1 MLQTIRDRASGV
13 VAYAIVILISIP
25 FALWGINQYFG
36 GGDALVAAQVNGNE
50 IPLSAFTSQYQQ
62 QRRYLRSVMGGRL
75 PPGYDEAALK
85 RNVIRGMVREALLAE
100 DLERA
105 GYRVSDGELARFI
118 ASLPAFQNNG
128 HFDRQRYDQVL
139 QSQRRSKTQFEAE
152 LRGQLRKSQFEDGIR
167 QSAFLPQPLHREYLR
182 LKGQQRDIAY
192 FVIPADV
199 EKAREQITETQIESY
214 FKDQPG
220 RFQTPERVKLAYIE
234 LDEAKLLEGMDVDEA
249 ALRQF
254 YEEQA
259 DRYVRPEERRARHI
273 LIKPKVAEGE
283 AAVQAKGQARKQVLG
298 LVERLRKGE
307 DFAALARQHSHD
319 QLSALSGGELGVITR
334 GDLDP
339 KVDQALFGLAVEEIS
354 DPIETASG
362 FEILQVLEVKPAE
375 QRPFEAVRERV
386 EREYRQRLA
395 ERRFIELAEE
405 LLTLSYEQ
413 SDSLEPAAQALGLP
427 IRGTGWVNRQ
437 EGEGLAANPK
447 VREAAFSEDVLQGAR
462 NSDLVELSDTH
473 VLVLRVAEH
482 EPAQTRPLEAVREEI
497 RAILAREAARES
509 ALEAGRA
516 AVAQIRQGV
525 PPGRVAEDHG
535 LIPEEPGFVPRTQ
548 SKLPR
553 QVLLKAFA
561 LNKPA
566 AGEISA
572 AGTQLPEGGYA
583 VVVLRGV
590 REGAADPGDGTPA
603 AARQAQEYGTREL
616 EAAYAA
622 LEAGAEVRI
631 FQENL

>member
-36 GGDALVAAQVNGNE
+36 GGDALVVAEVNGNE

-62 QRRYLRSVMGGRL
+62 QRRYLRSVMGGKL

-85 RNVIRGMVREALLAE
+85 QNVIRGMVREALLAE

-118 ASLPAFQNNG
+118 GSLPAFQDNG
-128 HFDRQRYDQVL
+128 HFDRQRYERVL
-139 QSQRRSKTQFEAE
+139 ETQRRSKAQFEAE
-152 LRGQLRKSQFEDGIR
+152 LRGELRRSQFENGIR
-167 QSAFLPQPLHREYLR
+167 QSAFLPQPLQREYLR

-199 EKAREQITETQIESY
+199 AKAREQITEAQIESY
-214 FKDQPG
+214 FKDHSG
-220 RFQTPERVKLAYIE
+220 RFQTPERVKLAYVE
-234 LDEAKLLEGMDVDEA
+234 LDEAELLEDIDVDEA

-254 YEEQA
+254 YEGQA
-259 DRYVRPEERRARHI
+259 DRYMKAEERRARHI
-273 LIKPKVAEGE
+273 LVKPKVAEGE
-283 AAVQAKGQARKQVLG
+283 GAVQAKEQAREQALE

-307 DFAALARQHSHD
+307 DFAALARQHSDD
-319 QLSALSGGELGVITR
+319 QLSAPSGGELGVIAR
-334 GDLDP
+334 GDLEP
-339 KVDQALFGLAVEEIS
+339 NVDQALFGLAVEEIS
-354 DPIETASG
+354 DPVESAGG

-375 QRPFEAVRERV
+375 QQPFEALRDRV

-395 ERRFIELAEE
+395 ERRFIDMADE

-427 IRGTGWVNRQ
+427 TLTTGWVTRQ
-437 EGEGLAANPK
+437 GGEGIAANPK
-447 VREAAFSEDVLQGAR
+447 VREAAFSEDVLQAGR
-462 NSDLVELSDTH
+462 NSELVELSDTH

-482 EPAQTRPLEAVREEI
+482 ESAQTRPLEAVREEI
-497 RAILAREAARES
+497 RDILARETARKS
-509 ALEAGRA
+509 ALETGRA

-525 PPGRVAEDHG
+525 PPGQVAEGHG
-535 LIPEEPGFVPRTQ
+535 RAVEELGFVPRTEAN
-548 SKLPR
+548 LPT

-572 AGTQLPEGGYA
+572 AGAQLPDGGYA
-583 VVVLRGV
+583 VVVVHGV
-590 REGAADPGDGTPA
+590 REGEADPGDGTA
-603 AARQAQEYGTREL
+603 AASRQAQGYGTREL
-616 EAAYAA
+616 EAAYTA

>member
-36 GGDALVAAQVNGNE
+36 GGDALVVAEVNGNE

-85 RNVIRGMVREALLAE
+85 RNVIQAMVREALLAE

-128 HFDRQRYDQVL
+128 HFDRQRYERVL
-139 QSQRRSKTQFEAE
+139 QSQRRSTAQFEAE
-152 LRGQLRKSQFEDGIR
+152 LRGQLRKSQFEDGLR
-167 QSAFLPQPLHREYLR
+167 QSSFLPKPLQQEYLR

-192 FVIPADV
+192 LVIPADM
-199 EKAREQITETQIESY
+199 EQARKRVTEAQIESY
-214 FKDQPG
+214 YKDHPG

-234 LDEAKLLEGMDVDEA
+234 LDEAKLLEDMDVDEA

-259 DRYVRPEERRARHI
+259 DRYVRPEQRRARHI
-273 LIKPKVAEGE
+273 LIKPQVAEGE
-283 AAVQAKGQARKQVLG
+283 GASESREQARSQAQG

-307 DFAALARQHSHD
+307 DFAALAKEYSQDR
-319 QLSALSGGELGVITR
+319 LSSDSGGELGTITR
-334 GDLDP
+334 GELDP
-339 KVDQALFGLAVEEIS
+339 KVDQALFALKVDEIS
-354 DPIETASG
+354 DPVETAGG
-362 FEILQVLEVKPAE
+362 FEILQVLEVIPAE
-375 QRPFEAVRERV
+375 QQPFEAVKERV
-386 EREYRQRLA
+386 EREYRQRQA
-395 ERRFIELAEE
+395 ERRFISMAEE

-413 SDSLEPAAQALGLP
+413 SDSLAPAAQALGLT
-427 IRGTGWVNRQ
+427 IGTTDWVSR
-437 EGEGLAANPK
+437 ESGAGIAANPK
-447 VREAAFSEDVLQGAR
+447 VREAAFGEDVLQGGR

-497 RAILAREAARES
+497 RDILAKEAAREA
-509 ALEAGRA
+509 ALEAGRKA
-516 AVAQIRQGV
+516 LERIRQGV
-525 PPGRVAEDHG
+525 APGQVAQDHG
-535 LIPEEPGFVPRTQ
+535 LALQEPGFVSRDQTG
-548 SKLPR
+548 LPR

-566 AGEISA
+566 DGGISA
-572 AGTQLPEGGYA
+572 AGTPLPNGGYA
-583 VVVLRGV
+583 VVVVRGV
-590 REGAADPGDGTPA
+590 REGEIQSGGGDPTPA
-603 AARQAQEYGTREL
+603 RLAQQYGAREL

-622 LEAGAEVRI
+622 LEGGAQVRI